1 MDIRAADSSIYTVT
15 SDTFVVQVSDEYLV
29 TTPSVAGKLTSM
41 IAVTSLSGMLF
52 DFGVRNM
59 SGDTLAPVYPITLDI
74 YDDVAMTRIATGILI
89 TADHYTLPSEYT
101 RTPGV
106 LRLEFRDG
114 GGRHSIDTISV
125 QSGPLARATLSPIS
139 SALLK

>member
-15 SDTFVVQVSDEYLV
+15 SDTLVVRVSDEYLV

-59 SGDTLAPVYPITLDI
+59 SGDTLAPAYPITLDI
-74 YDDVAMTRIATGILI
+74 YDDVRGTRIATGITI
-89 TADHYTLPSEYT
+89 PARNYALPTEYT
-101 RTPGV
+101 KT
-106 LRLEFRDG
+106 
-114 GGRHSIDTISV
+114 T
-125 QSGPLARATLSPIS
+125 
-139 SALLK
+139 